1 MDNNHMPKPE
11 AVNVRDL
18 LPQQPPFVMVDCLLG
33 FDNDTTTCG
42 YTVPEDGIFTNDG
55 CLSAEGLVENIAQT
69 CAARQGLSN
78 TYVLIRGGQL
88 GFIGAIRNFRVM
100 RLPRVGQQLKTT
112 IRVEENVM
120 GMTLASA
127 IVECEGQ
134 TMATT
139 EIKIALIENVVKE

>member
-1 MDNNHMPKPE
+1 MDNNHMPKTE

-69 CAARQGLSN
+69 CAARQGFYN
-78 TYVLIRGGQL
+78 KYVLKRGVQL
-88 GFIGAIRNFRVM
+88 GFIGAIRNLCVLAR
-100 RLPRVGQQLKTT
+100 PRVGQFLKTT

>member
-1 MDNNHMPKPE
+1 MDNNHMPQPQT
-11 AVNVRDL
+11 VNVRDL

-42 YTVPEDGIFTNDG
+42 YTVPKDGIFTNDG

-69 CAARQGLSN
+69 CAARQGFYN
-78 TYVLIRGGQL
+78 KYVLKRGVQL

-127 IVECEGQ
+127 KVECEGE
-134 TMATT
+134 TVATT

>member
-42 YTVPEDGIFTNDG
+42 YTVPKDGIFTNDG

-69 CAARQGLSN
+69 CAARQGFYN
-78 TYVLIRGGQL
+78 KYVLKRGVQL